1 MKKNKFFALYAAA
14 ALLATVNVYAAKE
27 IKVAS
32 NNTSYTQDDVQK
44 LASTAVSMGVK
55 EPVNLSLSGGNLTV
69 SGSSSTKCVF
79 KVGSGDSPKIQ
90 GVNCK

>member
-1 MKKNKFFALYAAA
+1 MKKTKFFVLYAAA
-14 ALLATVNVYAAKE
+14 ALLTAANAYAAKE

-32 NNTSYTQDDVQK
+32 NNTSYTQDNVQK

-55 EPVNLSLSGGNLTV
+55 EPVNLNLSGGNLTV
-69 SGSSSTKCVF
+69 SGSSATKCIF
-79 KVGSGDSPKIQ
+79 KVGDGDTPKIQ

>member
-1 MKKNKFFALYAAA
+1 MKKIKFFALSAAA
-14 ALLATVNVYAAKE
+14 ALLAAAPVYAAKE

-32 NNTSYTQDDVQK
+32 NNTSYTQDNVQK
-44 LASTAVSMGVK
+44 LAATAVSMGVK
-55 EPVNLSLSGGNLTV
+55 EPVSLNLSGGSLTV

-79 KVGSGDSPKIQ
+79 KVGDGDTPRIQ

>member
-1 MKKNKFFALYAAA
+1 MKKTKFFVLYAAA
-14 ALLATVNVYAAKE
+14 ALLTAANAYAAKE

-32 NNTSYTQDDVQK
+32 NNTSYTQDNVQK

-55 EPVNLSLSGGNLTV
+55 EPVNLNLAGGNLTI
-69 SGSSSTKCVF
+69 SGSSATKCIF
-79 KVGSGDSPKIQ
+79 KVGDGDTPKIQ